1 MNEKK
6 SSERPSHLVI
16 VGGGS
21 AAFSAAL
28 TAEGLGLE
36 VTLINEG
43 LPIGGTC
50 VNVGCVPSKA
60 LLRAA
65 ESLHRAQHTPFDGI
79 GASGE
84 VTDFA
89 AVMAQKQSLVEGLR
103 QVKYLDV
110 ISGKNKIRRVEGRGR
125 FVAKDRVSVETQEGT
140 REIQGDLFLIATGT
154 RPASPAIPGLD
165 EVPCLDNESA
175 FELCELP
182 ESMIVLGGRYIAL
195 EMAQM
200 FARFGTKITVLQRS
214 ASILPTESEAL
225 TSALAGYLT
234 QEGLDIQ
241 TSVRIEQ
248 IEEEGGQILIR
259 ATQNGEPR
267 EYRAARL
274 LSALGRAPN
283 TEGLG
288 LEEIGVALTD
298 RDFVAIDETLQTSQP
313 GIFAA
318 GDVIDDPSFVYTAAF
333 EGALAVRNG
342 VDGALEKRDYTALP
356 WVVFT
361 DPQVAGVGLDEKQ
374 AADLGLVV
382 DSRTLPLDQVPRSL
396 AARDTRG
403 FVQLIRDPERDVLVG
418 GRVLAAEGSELLME
432 IAMAIRYQIPVRELA
447 RSFHAYLTLSE
458 AVKLAAI
465 TFEKDIKE
473 LSCCAS

>member
-1 MNEKK
+1 MKQK
-6 SSERPSHLVI
+6 HSSDRPSHLVI

-36 VTLINEG
+36 VTLINGG

-65 ESLHRAQHTPFDGI
+65 ESLHRAQHTPFEGI
-79 GASGE
+79 AVHGE
-84 VTDFA
+84 VSDFA
-89 AVMAQKQSLVEGLR
+89 AVMAQKKALVEDLR
-103 QVKYLDV
+103 QAKYLDV
-110 ISGKNKIRRVEGRGR
+110 ISGKDRIRRIEGRGR
-125 FVAKDRVSVETQEGT
+125 FVAKDRVAVKTKDGT
-140 REIQGDLFLIATGT
+140 REVQGDLFLIATGT
-154 RPASPAIPGLD
+154 RPAEPAITGLD
-165 EVPCLDNESA
+165 QVDWLDNESA
-175 FELCELP
+175 FELRERP
-182 ESMIVLGGRYIAL
+182 ESMIILGGRYIAL

-214 ASILPTESEAL
+214 ASILPTESEGL

-234 QEGLDIQ
+234 QEGVDIQ

-248 IEEEGGQILIR
+248 IQEEGGQILIR
-259 ATQNGEPR
+259 TTQNGEPR

-274 LSALGRAPN
+274 LNALGRTPN

-288 LEEIGVALTD
+288 LTAIGVERTD
-298 RDFVAIDETLQTSQP
+298 QGFVAIDETLQTSQP

-318 GDVIDDPSFVYTAAF
+318 GDVIGNPSFVYTAAY

-342 VDGALEKRDYTALP
+342 IEGAAEKRDYTALP

-361 DPQVAGVGLDEKQ
+361 DPQVAGVGLDERQ
-374 AADLGLVV
+374 AAELGMVV

-403 FVQLIRDPERDVLVG
+403 FVQLIRDPERDILVG
-418 GRVLAAEGSELLME
+418 GRVLAPEGSELLME
-432 IAMAIRYQIPVRELA
+432 IALAIRYQIPVRELA

-458 AVKLAAI
+458 AIKLAAI
-465 TFEKDIKE
+465 TFEKNVKE